1 MGVNHYANE
10 DLGEG
15 PPMPASLLLEELQQT
30 NGQLINL
37 TRQHDGDTFH
47 TSGELY
53 TWNQV

>member
-1 MGVNHYANE
+1 
-10 DLGEG
+10 
-15 PPMPASLLLEELQQT
+15 MPASLLLEELQQT

-53 TWNQV
+53 TWNQVEYYTTKGDCIQ